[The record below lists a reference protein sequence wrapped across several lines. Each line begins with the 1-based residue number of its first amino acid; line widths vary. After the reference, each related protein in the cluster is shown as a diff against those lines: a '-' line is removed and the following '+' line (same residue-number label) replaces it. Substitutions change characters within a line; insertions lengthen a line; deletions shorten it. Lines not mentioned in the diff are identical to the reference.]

1 MKARTED
8 SAERILKAAEQEFAK
23 YGLEGA
29 RVDRIAKKAS
39 ANKAMIYYHFQ
50 SKDKL
55 YRTVIERKL
64 SYLHEFIRN
73 NLDNI
78 EDPDRIF
85 RNFAEFY
92 ISIFDE
98 IRGFLP
104 ILLREIIAGGENIK
118 QLLQNPGGVSPA
130 ELLTGTIRKG
140 IESGHFRDIDVRQTA
155 LSFVGMNLFYLMMSP
170 VAKILLGIEN
180 EDEFK
185 KARAAAVADLFLNG
199 LRVRNE

>member
-39 ANKAMIYYHFQ
+39 ANKAMIYYHFR

-55 YRTVIERKL
+55 YRTVIEKKL

-118 QLLQNPGGVSPA
+118 RLLQNPGGVSPA
-130 ELLTGTIRKG
+130 ELLTGTIQKG

-170 VAKILLGIEN
+170 VAKILLEIEN